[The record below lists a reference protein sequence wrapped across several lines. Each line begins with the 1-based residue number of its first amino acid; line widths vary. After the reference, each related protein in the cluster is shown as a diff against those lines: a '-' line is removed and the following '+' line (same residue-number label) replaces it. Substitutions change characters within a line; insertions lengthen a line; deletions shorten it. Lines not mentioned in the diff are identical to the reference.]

1 MARSVRGGSRLDS
14 GLLIACV
21 VLSVLALVIKG
32 DVRDRVSATLR
43 TTVLAPL
50 VALESRSAA
59 IRATVTSR
67 QDVLNTRG
75 ELAVRALSVQAVMD
89 ENTALRRLVGLGAR
103 LRDGFVVA
111 ELLPTRGTNDD
122 FTIALNVGTGVGVAP
137 YSAVVSADGL
147 VGMVRTVDAN
157 TSYAITWASPEFA
170 VSAMSVDESAFGIV
184 KPHLGTGADR
194 WLLELR
200 GVPFRAKV
208 DSGTLIVSAGL
219 GATYPRGIPI
229 GTVLSELT
237 TPEKWARTYLLRPA
251 VLPKALGPVIV
262 LLPPR
267 SARGVNGVWTTVTSA
282 DSAAKGVATAGDSLA
297 RSAALDELAARRAAL
312 DSTGADSLARDTTV
326 LRRPVTRADSV
337 RADSIRRA
345 RAAAADTGRPRPT
358 GPPPAAA
365 PRVGP
370 PPPGDER

>member
-50 VALESRSAA
+50 VALEGRSAA

-67 QDVLNTRG
+67 SDVLNTRG
-75 ELAVRALSVQAVMD
+75 ELAVRALSVQALTD
-89 ENTALRRLVGLGAR
+89 ENDALRRMVGLGAR

-122 FTIALNVGTGVGVAP
+122 FTIALNVGTNVGVMP
-137 YSAVVSADGL
+137 YSPVVSADGL

-170 VSAMSVDESAFGIV
+170 VSAMSADETAFGIV

-200 GVPFRAKV
+200 SVPYRANV
-208 DSGTLIVSAGL
+208 DSGTLVVSAGM
-219 GATYPRGIPI
+219 GGTYPRGIPI
-229 GTVLSELT
+229 GTVLSEIST
-237 TPEKWARTYLLRPA
+237 TEKWARTYLLRPA
-251 VLPKALGPVIV
+251 VLPKSLGPLIV
-262 LLPPR
+262 MLPPR
-267 SARGVNGVWTTVTSA
+267 AARGVNGVWTTVTSA
-282 DSAAKGVATAGDSLA
+282 DSAARAVATAGDSLA
-297 RSAALDELAARRAAL
+297 RNAALDELAARRAAQ
-312 DSTGADSLARDTTV
+312 DSTGVDSLARDTIV
-326 LRRPVTRADSV
+326 RRPVTRADSA
-337 RADSIRRA
+337 RADSA
-345 RAAAADTGRPRPT
+345 RPARTARPDTARPRPT
-358 GPPPAAA
+358 GPPPVSLL
-365 PRVGP
+365 RDGP
-370 PPPGDER
+370 PPPDESR